1 MTNSSALS
9 PETWPFSLELLATPA
24 YMVGG
29 AVRDALLERRREY
42 LDLDFVLLTDAVK
55 TARKI
60 ASRYKAGFVLLDA
73 SRQIARVVFDQAT
86 ADFAQAEGANLET
99 DLRRRDYTMNAIAYN
114 PHTGELID
122 PLNGYADLQQG
133 IIRMVS
139 PKNLQDDPLRLLR
152 AYRQA
157 AQLGFTIEP
166 ETLTVI
172 RQLAPLLGQVSA
184 ERVQAELAY
193 LLNTPD
199 GTPWIIAAIE
209 DGLLQTWFKSAF
221 SPPFQGE
228 LGGSPNLQG
237 ELGVSPSPPFEG
249 ELGGSPSPPFEGG
262 LGGSPSLQ
270 EELGGSP
277 SLQRQLGGSVVSTR
291 LTAIEPSAVV
301 LAQTWA
307 DLGNLLSKPVGD
319 TLKTSWLGVAKLAT
333 LLSPIP
339 EQAEAELLNLKY
351 SRAEIRALTT
361 AIKYLPQLQSSQMSL
376 PEQYF
381 FFRGVGQVFP
391 TLVVLAVASGTPVE
405 ELAPLIDLYLT
416 PDDQVAHPTPLVTGT
431 QLIQTFNLKAGPQV
445 GKVLTALGLARAEGK
460 ISTSAEAIKLA
471 SQLLEDQ

>member
-99 DLRRRDYTMNAIAYN
+99 DLRRRDYTMTAIAYN
-114 PHTGELID
+114 PHTSELID

-157 AQLGFTIEP
+157 AQLGFIIEP

-199 GTPWIIAAIE
+199 GTPWMIAAIE

-221 SPPFQGE
+221 SPPF
-228 LGGSPNLQG
+228 
-237 ELGVSPSPPFEG
+237 EG
-249 ELGGSPSPPFEGG
+249 ELGGSAGCKK
-262 LGGSPSLQ
+262 
-270 EELGGSP
+270 
-277 SLQRQLGGSVVSTR
+277 

-301 LAQTWA
+301 LAKTWA
-307 DLGNLLSKPVGD
+307 ELGNLLSKPVGD
-319 TLKTSWLGVAKLAT
+319 TLKTSWLGIAKLAT

-381 FFRGVGQVFP
+381 FFRKVGQVFP
-391 TLVVLAVASGTPVE
+391 ALAVLAVASGTPVA
-405 ELAPLIDLYLT
+405 ELAPLINLYLT
-416 PDDQVAHPTPLVTGT
+416 PDNQVAHPTPLVTGT
-431 QLIQTFNLKAGPQV
+431 QLMQTFNLKAGPQV

-460 ISTSAEAIKLA
+460 ISTPAEAIKLA
-471 SQLLEDQ
+471 SQLLEEP

>member
-9 PETWPFSLELLATPA
+9 PETWPFSLELLANPA

-86 ADFAQAEGANLET
+86 ADFAQAEGADLDT

-122 PLNGYADLQQG
+122 PLNGYPDLQQG

-157 AQLGFTIEP
+157 AQLGFIIEP

-209 DGLLQTWFKSAF
+209 DGLLQTWFKSTF
-221 SPPFQGE
+221 
-228 LGGSPNLQG
+228 
-237 ELGVSPSPPFEG
+237 
-249 ELGGSPSPPFEGG
+249 SPPFEGG
-262 LGGSPSLQ
+262 LGGSPSPSFEAL
-270 EELGGSP
+270 LGGSP
-277 SLQRQLGGSVVSTR
+277 SLQRELGGSVVSTR

-307 DLGNLLSKPVGD
+307 ELGNLLSKPVGD
-319 TLKTSWLGVAKLAT
+319 TLKTSWLGIAKLAT

-391 TLVVLAVASGTPVE
+391 ALAVLAVASGTPVE

-460 ISTSAEAIKLA
+460 ISTPAEAIKLA
-471 SQLLEDQ
+471 SQLLEEQ

>member
-9 PETWPFSLELLATPA
+9 PETWPFSLELLANPA

-60 ASRYKAGFVLLDA
+60 ASCYKAGFVLLDA

-157 AQLGFTIEP
+157 AQLGFIIEP

-209 DGLLQTWFKSAF
+209 DGLLQTWFKSKSAF
-221 SPPFQGE
+221 SP
-228 LGGSPNLQG
+228 S
-237 ELGVSPSPPFEG
+237 FEE

-277 SLQRQLGGSVVSTR
+277 SLQRELGGSVVSTI

-307 DLGNLLSKPVGD
+307 ELGNLLSKPVGD
-319 TLKTSWLGVAKLAT
+319 TLKTSWLGIAKLAT

-376 PEQYF
+376 PEKYF

-391 TLVVLAVASGTPVE
+391 ALVVLAVASGTPVE
-405 ELAPLIDLYLT
+405 ELAPLIERYLT

-445 GKVLTALGLARAEGK
+445 GKVLTSLGLARAEGK
-460 ISTSAEAIKLA
+460 ISTPAEAIKLA
-471 SQLLEDQ
+471 SQLLEEQ

>member
-114 PHTGELID
+114 PHTSELID

-157 AQLGFTIEP
+157 AQLGFIIEP

-221 SPPFQGE
+221 SPPF
-228 LGGSPNLQG
+228 
-237 ELGVSPSPPFEG
+237 EG
-249 ELGGSPSPPFEGG
+249 ELGGSVGCKK
-262 LGGSPSLQ
+262 
-270 EELGGSP
+270 
-277 SLQRQLGGSVVSTR
+277 
-291 LTAIEPSAVV
+291 LTVIEPSAVV
-301 LAQTWA
+301 LAKTWA
-307 DLGNLLSKPVGD
+307 ELGNLLSKPVGD
-319 TLKTSWLGVAKLAT
+319 TLKTSWLGIAKLAT

-391 TLVVLAVASGTPVE
+391 ALAVLAVASETPVA
-405 ELAPLIDLYLT
+405 ELAPLINLYLT
-416 PDDQVAHPTPLVTGT
+416 PDNQVAHPTPLVTGT
-431 QLIQTFNLKAGPQV
+431 QLMQTFNLKAGPQV

-460 ISTSAEAIKLA
+460 ISTPAEAIKLA
-471 SQLLEDQ
+471 SQLLEEP

>member
-114 PHTGELID
+114 PHTSELID

-157 AQLGFTIEP
+157 AQLGFIIEP

-172 RQLAPLLGQVSA
+172 RQLAPLLGQVSS

-199 GTPWIIAAIE
+199 GTPWMIAAIK

-221 SPPFQGE
+221 SP
-228 LGGSPNLQG
+228 S
-237 ELGVSPSPPFEG
+237 FEG
-249 ELGGSPSPPFEGG
+249 ELGGSAGCKK
-262 LGGSPSLQ
+262 
-270 EELGGSP
+270 
-277 SLQRQLGGSVVSTR
+277 
-291 LTAIEPSAVV
+291 LTVIEPSAVV
-301 LAQTWA
+301 LAKTWA
-307 DLGNLLSKPVGD
+307 ELGNLLSKPVGD
-319 TLKTSWLGVAKLAT
+319 TLKTSWLGIAKLAT

-391 TLVVLAVASGTPVE
+391 ALAVLAVASGTPVA
-405 ELAPLIDLYLT
+405 ELAPLINLYLT
-416 PDDQVAHPTPLVTGT
+416 PDNQVAHPTPLVTGT
-431 QLIQTFNLKAGPQV
+431 QLMQTFNLKAGPQV
-445 GKVLTALGLARAEGK
+445 GKVLTALGLARAEGR
-460 ISTSAEAIKLA
+460 ISTPAEAIKLA
-471 SQLLEDQ
+471 SQLLEEP

>member
-157 AQLGFTIEP
+157 AQLGFIIEP

-193 LLNTPD
+193 LLNAPD

-221 SPPFQGE
+221 SPPFEGG
-228 LGGSPNLQG
+228 LGGSPSLQ
-237 ELGVSPSPPFEG
+237 G

-270 EELGGSP
+270 EELGV
-277 SLQRQLGGSVVSTR
+277 SLNLQEELGGSVVSTR

-307 DLGNLLSKPVGD
+307 ELGNLLSKPVGD
-319 TLKTSWLGVAKLAT
+319 TLKTSWLGIAKLAT

-391 TLVVLAVASGTPVE
+391 ALVVLAVASGTPVE
-405 ELAPLIDLYLT
+405 ELAPLINLYLT

-460 ISTSAEAIKLA
+460 ISTPAEAIKLA
-471 SQLLEDQ
+471 SQLLEEQ

>member
-86 ADFAQAEGANLET
+86 ADFAQAEGANLDT

-114 PHTGELID
+114 PHTSELID

-157 AQLGFTIEP
+157 AQMGFIIEP

-199 GTPWIIAAIE
+199 GTPWMIAAIE

-221 SPPFQGE
+221 SPPF
-228 LGGSPNLQG
+228 
-237 ELGVSPSPPFEG
+237 EG
-249 ELGGSPSPPFEGG
+249 ELGGSAGCKK
-262 LGGSPSLQ
+262 
-270 EELGGSP
+270 
-277 SLQRQLGGSVVSTR
+277 

-301 LAQTWA
+301 LAKTWA
-307 DLGNLLSKPVGD
+307 ELGNLLSKPVGD
-319 TLKTSWLGVAKLAT
+319 TLKTSWLGIAKLAT

-391 TLVVLAVASGTPVE
+391 ALAVLAVASGTPVA
-405 ELAPLIDLYLT
+405 ELAPLINLYLT
-416 PDDQVAHPTPLVTGT
+416 PDNQVAHPTPLVTGT
-431 QLIQTFNLKAGPQV
+431 QLMQTFNLKAGPQV

-460 ISTSAEAIKLA
+460 ISTPAEAIKLA
-471 SQLLEDQ
+471 SQLLEER

>member
-86 ADFAQAEGANLET
+86 ADFAQAEGANLDT

-114 PHTGELID
+114 PHTSELID

-157 AQLGFTIEP
+157 AQLGFIIEP

-199 GTPWIIAAIE
+199 GTPWMIAAIE

-221 SPPFQGE
+221 SPPF
-228 LGGSPNLQG
+228 
-237 ELGVSPSPPFEG
+237 EG
-249 ELGGSPSPPFEGG
+249 ELGGSAGCKK
-262 LGGSPSLQ
+262 
-270 EELGGSP
+270 
-277 SLQRQLGGSVVSTR
+277 

-301 LAQTWA
+301 LAKTWA
-307 DLGNLLSKPVGD
+307 ELGNLLSKPVGD
-319 TLKTSWLGVAKLAT
+319 TLKTSWLGIAKLAT

-391 TLVVLAVASGTPVE
+391 ALAVLAVASGTPVA
-405 ELAPLIDLYLT
+405 ELAPLINLYLT
-416 PDDQVAHPTPLVTGT
+416 PDNQVAHPTPLVTGT
-431 QLIQTFNLKAGPQV
+431 QLMQTFNLKAGPQV

-460 ISTSAEAIKLA
+460 ISTPAEAIKLA
-471 SQLLEDQ
+471 SQLLEEP